1 MDKIVKGAKHGVLP
15 IERPTKFELVI
26 NLRTAKALDP
36 ARRCLKTQACRPIIS
51 PSLVLRRPD
60 DVYPACQSR
69 RNG

>member
-1 MDKIVKGAKHGVLP
+1 MDKILKGAKHGVLP
-15 IERPTKFELVI
+15 IERPTRFELVI

-36 ARRCLKTQACRPIIS
+36 ARRCLKKQACRPIIS

-60 DVYPACQSR
+60 AVYPACQSR